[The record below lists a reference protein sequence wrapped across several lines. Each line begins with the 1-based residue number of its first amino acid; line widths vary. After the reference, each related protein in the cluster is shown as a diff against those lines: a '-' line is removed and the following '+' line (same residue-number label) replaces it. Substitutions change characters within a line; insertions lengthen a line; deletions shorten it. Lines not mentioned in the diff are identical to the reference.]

1 MARKGPFFFDESDM
15 GYLVKEN
22 HLTKCVF
29 GILSRITEVIQLSL
43 IDDPS
48 ILAFQLLLSLYHML

>member
-1 MARKGPFFFDESDM
+1 M

-48 ILAFQLLLSLYHML
+48 ILAFQLLISLYHML

>member
-1 MARKGPFFFDESDM
+1 M
-15 GYLVKEN
+15 GYLVREN
-22 HLTKCVF
+22 SLTKCVF
-29 GILSRITEVIQLSL
+29 GILSRIAEVITLSL